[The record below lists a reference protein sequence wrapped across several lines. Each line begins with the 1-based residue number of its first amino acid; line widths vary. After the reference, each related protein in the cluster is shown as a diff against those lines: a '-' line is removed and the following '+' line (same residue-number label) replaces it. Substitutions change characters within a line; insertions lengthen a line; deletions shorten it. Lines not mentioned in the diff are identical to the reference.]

1 MSPWQYLLH
10 SKRSFYEFYLQ
21 FLKYQKKKKTIYYT
35 QSEKEI
41 WTPCRVCS
49 LDSRRTEILRSL
61 SWFGYSSGL
70 LSFKK
75 PETVLWTIAKHYYYY
90 YYYYYYYTIV
100 ITFEPIKILTHSA
113 PQNNYLNLS
122 FVKDIHVIGKIWLE
136 MVEKRSFYQSHFFL
150 IFGHTFS
157 ELTPARKK
165 IYKWQLSK
173 ISYLLL
179 GWAEISPVKAN
190 TISPLIMIFLDSEL
204 SPEMSGLY
212 RICYICL
219 HTWIQK
225 EIVRKK
231 VEAR

>member
-90 YYYYYYYTIV
+90 YYYRGETIQGR
-100 ITFEPIKILTHSA
+100 IIFMELQFICCNKMFRLLQNCYEKFNAMII
-113 PQNNYLNLS
+113 NNY
-122 FVKDIHVIGKIWLE
+122 F
-136 MVEKRSFYQSHFFL
+136 
-150 IFGHTFS
+150 
-157 ELTPARKK
+157 RK
-165 IYKWQLSK
+165 
-173 ISYLLL
+173 
-179 GWAEISPVKAN
+179 
-190 TISPLIMIFLDSEL
+190 
-204 SPEMSGLY
+204 
-212 RICYICL
+212 
-219 HTWIQK
+219 
-225 EIVRKK
+225 
-231 VEAR
+231 